1 MSRQTQI
8 IIAISALALVVL
20 LFLVLKVNRTP
31 VQDKIAE
38 TVVVIP
44 DSTSNEG
51 VDPII
56 SGKFTINQLK
66 DSLRLVEDQE
76 KKANFAHH
84 LSVYYKNTGKL
95 DSAAYYEGVA
105 ADGFPNEENFLK
117 AGEEYFNAFS
127 LATDAEQADEY
138 RLKSEDYLVKAIAMA
153 PKDPKPKTLLGVLKL
168 ASNQG
173 VAGSMLLHEVLIDN
187 PDYAEA
193 LYNLGVY
200 AMQSRD
206 FSQAAENFERIIAKD
221 STQVRA
227 NFYLA
232 ICYQELG
239 RKDESIKLF
248 NRVKEL
254 DSSPEVQANVDA
266 YLDDIK

>member
-1 MSRQTQI
+1 
-8 IIAISALALVVL
+8 
-20 LFLVLKVNRTP
+20 
-31 VQDKIAE
+31 
-38 TVVVIP
+38 
-44 DSTSNEG
+44 
-51 VDPII
+51 
-56 SGKFTINQLK
+56 
-66 DSLRLVEDQE
+66 
-76 KKANFAHH
+76 
-84 LSVYYKNTGKL
+84 
-95 DSAAYYEGVA
+95 
-105 ADGFPNEENFLK
+105 
-117 AGEEYFNAFS
+117 
-127 LATDAEQADEY
+127 
-138 RLKSEDYLVKAIAMA
+138 
-153 PKDPKPKTLLGVLKL
+153 
-168 ASNQG
+168 
-173 VAGSMLLHEVLIDN
+173 MLLHEVLIDN

-239 RKDESIKLF
+239 RKDESIILF

>member
-1 MSRQTQI
+1 MRSRKSI
-8 IIAISALALVVL
+8 YIAIGVLALMVL
-20 LFLVLKVNRTP
+20 LFLLINISPSTDEV
-31 VQDKIAE
+31 E
-38 TVVVIP
+38 TTEQEVITEDFAP
-44 DSTSNEG
+44 EVEENPL
-51 VDPII
+51 V

-66 DSLRLVEDQE
+66 DSVSLIENQE
-76 KKANFAHH
+76 KRANFAHH
-84 LSVYYKNTGKL
+84 LSAYYANAGRL
-95 DSAAYYEGVA
+95 DSAAYFEGIA
-105 ADGFPNEENFLK
+105 ADGFPNEENYLK

-127 LATDAEQADEY
+127 LATDADKAEEY
-138 RLKSEDYLVKAIAMA
+138 RLKSEDYLIKAIALA
-153 PKDPKPKTLLGVLKL
+153 PDRPEAKTLLAVLKL
-168 ASNQG
+168 ASDQG
-173 VAGSMLLHEVLIDN
+173 VAGSMLLHEVLLTN

-206 FSQAAENFERIIAKD
+206 FSQAATNFERILD
-221 STQVRA
+221 SDTTQVRA

-239 RKDESIKLF
+239 RTEESISLF